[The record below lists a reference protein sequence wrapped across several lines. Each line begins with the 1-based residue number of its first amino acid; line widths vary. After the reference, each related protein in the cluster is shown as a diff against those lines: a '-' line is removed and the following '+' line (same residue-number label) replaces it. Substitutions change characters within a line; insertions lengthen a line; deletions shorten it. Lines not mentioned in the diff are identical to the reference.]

1 MNRFR
6 INESTHSRQRG
17 VTLVEL
23 MISLLLG
30 LLLTV
35 GIVQVFI
42 GNRVTYAFNDGLSRI
57 QENARFSLDHIAYHT
72 RMAGY
77 KGCISEV
84 AIHDNLDTPFDFAAD
99 IENGVQGHEAVG
111 TGTSQ
116 TFSAGAAAWSPLLPA
131 ELNGLP
137 VAGSDVLIVRGVS
150 SDANALVSPFTNSAQ
165 VFVSEPHD
173 FVEGDILVATDC
185 QKASIFQVT
194 NVQDTGVGINLV
206 HANSNGYFPGNSISN
221 WGTEQDYG
229 LGAEVARLQAFAFYV
244 GTGANGRPALIQRRL
259 QASAAS
265 TFVSEELA
273 EGIDTMQVRYGVDTD
288 SDGSINSWQT
298 ADAVNAGANWLNVL
312 SVEVTLLARATEEYG
327 QETDTAVYNVG
338 GGTLFN
344 PADDRRLRQVFST
357 TVGVRNRLP

>member
-6 INESTHSRQRG
+6 INENTRSRQSG

-35 GIVQVFI
+35 GIIQVFV

-57 QENARFSLDHIAYHT
+57 QENARFSLDHIGYHA
-72 RMAGY
+72 RLAGY
-77 KGCISEV
+77 KGCLSEV
-84 AIHDNLDTPFDFAAD
+84 AIYNNLDAPFDFAAD
-99 IENGVQGHEAVG
+99 IENGIQGHDADG
-111 TGTSQ
+111 TATGQ
-116 TFSAGAAAWSPLLPA
+116 LFAGVEAWSPVLPA

-150 SDANALVSPFTNSAQ
+150 SDANSLVSPFTNSAQ
-165 VFVSEPHD
+165 VFVSEPHN
-173 FVEGDILVATDC
+173 FVEGDVLVATDC

-206 HANSNGYFPGNSISN
+206 HSNGGGYVPGNSISN

-229 LGAEVARLQAFAFYV
+229 LGAEVARLQAYAFYV
-244 GTGANGRPALIQRRL
+244 GTGVNGRPALFQLRL
-259 QASAAS
+259 QSGVSAS
-265 TFVSEELA
+265 FVPETLA
-273 EGIDTMQVRYGVDTD
+273 EDIDTMQVRYGVDID
-288 SDGSINSWQT
+288 NDGAINRWET
-298 ADAVNAGANWLNVL
+298 ADAVNAGVNWLNVI

-327 QETDTAVYNVG
+327 QETDVAIYNVG
-338 GGTLFN
+338 GGTRFD
-344 PADDRRLRQVFST
+344 PSDDRRLRQVFST
-357 TVGVRNRLP
+357 TIGVRNRLP